1 MLGELGLRVEG
12 LGKQEVRGGNHSS
25 GRLRDILD
33 ILLAVKIPRTAS
45 SNFLVHICHFNVLQN
60 LRFWALNWQVGVCA
74 WRSL

>member
-33 ILLAVKIPRTAS
+33 ILLAVKITRTAS
-45 SNFLVHICHFNVLQN
+45 SNFLVHICHFNVLQI
-60 LRFWALNWQVGVCA
+60 LKFWALNWQVGVCA